1 MTADLD
7 KKYTVEYAV
16 FTDPGT
22 RAVNED
28 FSGVY
33 TSGGGICLAVC
44 DGLGGHG
51 MGDAASQSVVDSI
64 LSLAREK
71 RMDKK
76 FISAAILQAQEQ
88 LLALQKEQGAS
99 QKMKTTAVVAV
110 TEGKKLYIGHI
121 GDSRLYLFR
130 KGGIALQTQDHS
142 IPQMLVR
149 SGEIKQSEIRH
160 HPDRNLVMRV
170 LGVPWEKDMLEMEK
184 PMRLGE
190 GDVILLCT
198 DGFWELIEE
207 TEMIEMLS
215 AAQDMQTWL
224 ERMSLRI
231 RKNGENQ
238 SMDNFTAIAA
248 RFVRK
253 TD

>member
-7 KKYTVEYAV
+7 KKYAVEYAV

-22 RAVNED
+22 RPVNED
-28 FSGVY
+28 FCGVY
-33 TSGGGICLAVC
+33 ASGGGICFVVC

-51 MGDAASQSVVDSI
+51 MGDAASRSVVDSV
-64 LSLAREK
+64 LSLARER

-76 FISAAILQAQEQ
+76 FIPEALPQAQQQ
-88 LLALQKEQGAS
+88 LLALQREQGAS
-99 QKMKTTAVVAV
+99 QKMKTTAVAAV
-110 TEGKKLYIGHI
+110 TEGKKLFIGHI

-130 KGGIALQTQDHS
+130 KGGVALQTQDHS

-149 SGEIKQSEIRH
+149 SGEIKPSEIRH

-170 LGVPWEKDMLEMEK
+170 LGVPWEKEMLEMEK
-184 PMRLGE
+184 PQRISE
-190 GDVILLCT
+190 GDTILLCT

-215 AAQDMQTWL
+215 AAPDMQTWL
-224 ERMSLRI
+224 EMMSLRI
-231 RKNGENQ
+231 RQNGENQ

-248 RFVRK
+248 RFVKK
-253 TD
+253 TH